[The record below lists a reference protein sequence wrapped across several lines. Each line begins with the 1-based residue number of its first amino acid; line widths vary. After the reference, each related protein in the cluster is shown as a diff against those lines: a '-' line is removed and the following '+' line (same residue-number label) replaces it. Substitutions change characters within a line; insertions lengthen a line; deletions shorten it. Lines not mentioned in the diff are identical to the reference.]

1 MSEAPA
7 PAAERHAAIERLLDA
22 EGAKLLAFTRRS
34 CGDGSDA
41 EDVVQETFARAFRAW
56 DQLADPA
63 QARAWLYAIARRV
76 CQRMH
81 RRRAGEPARMESL
94 DELLPRP
101 AASLPDLGGAVGDG
115 GDDPHRE
122 RLRAEARELVERALT
137 ELPEPFRRTLVL
149 ADVAE
154 LTMAEIAAVLGIREA
169 TVKTRLH
176 RARLKL
182 RAVLEQGLPQRPA
195 RPPGHGRQV
204 CLDLLR
210 SKLEAMDRRAPF
222 PYSDQALCERCRS
235 LLGTLDLAGATCASF
250 GREPLPARL
259 RARILG
265 ADAGA

>member
-1 MSEAPA
+1 MSRPPRSAPSAAARRRFEALVDREGP
-7 PAAERHAAIERLLDA
+7 RLV
-22 EGAKLLAFTRRS
+22 AFARRS

-41 EDVVQETFARAFRAW
+41 EDVAQETFARAWRSF

-81 RRRAGEPARMESL
+81 RRRAGEPARLETL

-101 AASLPDLGGAVGDG
+101 GPTMPDLASSAG
-115 GDDPHRE
+115 DPHRAAE
-122 RLRAEARELVERALT
+122 RDEARRLVERAIAA
-137 ELPEPFRRTLVL
+137 LPGPFRLPLVL

-154 LTMAEIAAVLGIREA
+154 LSLVEIAAVLGLREA

-182 RAVLEQGLPQRPA
+182 RAVLAEGLPQRPA
-195 RPPGHGRQV
+195 GGAAPHARAV

-210 SKLEAMDRRAPF
+210 AKLEAQDRRAPF
-222 PYSDQALCERCRS
+222 PYSDHALCERCAT
-235 LLGTLDLAGATCASF
+235 LLATLDLAGAACGAL
-250 GREPLPARL
+250 GREPLPPGVRERL
-259 RARILG
+259 LAA
-265 ADAGA
+265 ADAG